1 MAAQI
6 QAAVV
11 AAGQL
16 QGDGRFTG
24 GLIRPD
30 VPYTANELGQEAF
43 LSDSGFLNYI
53 KTDKFGKWASKE
65 YGTVIPAHLTKS
77 LNIPDGGMNV
87 APADRVGVIGN
98 VQKDQDSAVS
108 AAMARIMGDRTQQ
121 EAQLGKLT
129 QSINSMASKEWAVN
143 VKIDN
148 QSSASLINK
157 AKRGY

>member
-1 MAAQI
+1 M
-6 QAAVV
+6 
-11 AAGQL
+11 
-16 QGDGRFTG
+16 
-24 GLIRPD
+24 
-30 VPYTANELGQEAF
+30 
-43 LSDSGFLNYI
+43 
-53 KTDKFGKWASKE
+53 
-65 YGTVIPAHLTKS
+65 
-77 LNIPDGGMNV
+77 